1 MTTYGIDFGTTNS
14 ALASCTSGST
24 SVIPIDTPPGEWQT
38 EGFDRVLPSVVAV
51 DPSGSW
57 RFGWDAKQPGRRRL
71 DAAKRLLATE
81 NTVQVGTETLFVEEA
96 AGALFGRIR
105 DGGRAAGVE
114 FDQAVITIPA
124 NSRGLARYRTRI
136 CAGLAGIETLAL
148 INEPTA
154 AAMAF
159 GSQLGDDERILV
171 VDLGGGTLDVTI
183 LHAIGGVFME
193 QASAGV
199 QRLGGIDFDQ
209 EIARRV
215 MDEAPGSSSWTKEVK
230 QEFLLDVELAKIR
243 LTSRPEVA
251 LPVPGT
257 GARTLTRAEVAG
269 WLEHLVARLDEPVT
283 QALDRAGMSLAD
295 IDHLLLIGGS
305 CKMPAVRD
313 RIVDLVRREPA
324 VGIDP
329 MTAVA
334 EGAAVAAAIVKG
346 EYDASFFVTTEHSL
360 GTIVRD
366 PEPGTS
372 FSVIIPK
379 TTTLPAR
386 ESGTYLPVSDYQESV
401 ILSVIEGDE
410 RRPLDDEMNVELAV
424 WDVPIP
430 NPGPLG
436 EVTFDVMF
444 EYDTDGILHVSVT
457 DQQTGASM
465 YRADVG
471 AVAGRSAED
480 LIGMHQ
486 RVDDLRT
493 TATPPQAGA
502 EPTES
507 PAAPA
512 TNLPPEIVTALERA
526 RAKVAPMVAE
536 SDASQVLRLADEL
549 EAAAGTD
556 RQSAALSELESLLR
570 KWSYLF

>member
-1 MTTYGIDFGTTNS
+1 VTTYGIDFGTTNS
-14 ALASCTSGST
+14 ALASCTAGST
-24 SVIPIDTPPGEWQT
+24 SVVPIDSPPGEWQT

-51 DPSGSW
+51 DGDGAW
-57 RFGWDAKQPGRRRL
+57 TFGWDAKQPGRRRL

-81 NTVQVGTETLFVEEA
+81 DQVQVGTETLFVEEA

-159 GSQLGDDERILV
+159 GAQLGDDERILV
-171 VDLGGGTLDVTI
+171 VDLGGGTLDVTV

-215 MDEAPGSSSWTKEVK
+215 MDDVPGSTSWSKEVK

-251 LPVPGT
+251 LSIPGA
-257 GARTLTRAEVAG
+257 GARTLTRAQVAG
-269 WLEHLVARLDEPVT
+269 WVEHLVARLDEPVN
-283 QALDRAGMSLAD
+283 QALERAGMHLTD

-313 RIVDLVRREPA
+313 RIVDLVRKEPA

-346 EYDASFFVTTEHSL
+346 EFDASFFVTTEHSL
-360 GTIVRD
+360 GTIVHEPD
-366 PEPGTS
+366 PGTS

-386 ESGTYLPVSDYQESV
+386 ESGVYLPVADYQDNV
-401 ILSVIEGDE
+401 ILSVVEGDE
-410 RRPLDDEMNVELAV
+410 RRSLDDEMNVMLAA
-424 WDVPIP
+424 WEVPIP

-436 EVTFDVMF
+436 EVTFEVMF
-444 EYDTDGILHVSVT
+444 EYDTDGIIHVSVT
-457 DQQTGASM
+457 DQQTGLPM

-471 AVAGRSAED
+471 SVVGRSAEE
-480 LIGMHQ
+480 LVGMHE
-486 RVDDLRT
+486 RVEDLRS
-493 TATPPQAGA
+493 AAPPPQVGA
-502 EPTES
+502 DSGPSSSTAEQ
-507 PAAPA
+507 
-512 TNLPPEIVTALERA
+512 LPPEVATALDRA
-526 RAKVAPMVAE
+526 RSKVAPMVAE
-536 SDASQVLRLADEL
+536 SDAAEVLRLADALEASVGTDQQVAVLGEL
-549 EAAAGTD
+549 ET
-556 RQSAALSELESLLR
+556 LLR

>member
-14 ALASCTSGST
+14 ALASCTAGST
-24 SVIPIDTPPGEWQT
+24 SVVPIDSPPGEWQT

-51 DPSGSW
+51 DGDGAW
-57 RFGWDAKQPGRRRL
+57 TFGWDAKQPGRRRL

-81 NTVQVGTETLFVEEA
+81 DQVQVGTETLFVEEA

-159 GSQLGDDERILV
+159 GAQLGDDERILV
-171 VDLGGGTLDVTI
+171 VDLGGGTLDVTV

-215 MDEAPGSSSWTKEVK
+215 MDDVPGSTSWSKEVK

-251 LPVPGT
+251 LSIPGA
-257 GARTLTRAEVAG
+257 GARTLTRAQVAG
-269 WLEHLVARLDEPVT
+269 WVEHLVARLDEPVN
-283 QALDRAGMSLAD
+283 QALERAGMHLTD

-313 RIVDLVRREPA
+313 RIVDLVRKEPA

-346 EYDASFFVTTEHSL
+346 EFDASFFVTTEHSL
-360 GTIVRD
+360 GTIVHEPD
-366 PEPGTS
+366 PGTS

-386 ESGTYLPVSDYQESV
+386 ESGVYLPVADYQDNV
-401 ILSVIEGDE
+401 ILSVVEGDE
-410 RRPLDDEMNVELAV
+410 RRSLDDEMNVMLAA
-424 WDVPIP
+424 WEVPIP

-436 EVTFDVMF
+436 EVTFEVMF
-444 EYDTDGILHVSVT
+444 EYDTDGIIHVSVT
-457 DQQTGASM
+457 DQQTGLPM

-471 AVAGRSAED
+471 SVVGRSAEE
-480 LIGMHQ
+480 LVGMHE
-486 RVDDLRT
+486 RVEDLRS
-493 TATPPQAGA
+493 AAPPPQVGA
-502 EPTES
+502 DSGPSSSTAEQ
-507 PAAPA
+507 
-512 TNLPPEIVTALERA
+512 LPPEVATALDRA
-526 RAKVAPMVAE
+526 RSKVAPMVAE
-536 SDASQVLRLADEL
+536 SDAAEVLRLADALEASVGTDQQVAVLGEL
-549 EAAAGTD
+549 ET
-556 RQSAALSELESLLR
+556 LLR

>member
-14 ALASCTSGST
+14 ALASCSAGTT
-24 SVIPIDTPPGEWQT
+24 TVIPIDSPPGEWRT
-38 EGFDRVLPSVVAV
+38 EGFDRVLPSVIGV

-57 RFGWDAKQPGRRRL
+57 SFGWNAKQPGRRRL

-81 NTVQVGTETLFVEEA
+81 DTVQVGTETLFVEEA

-124 NSRGLARYRTRI
+124 NSRGLARHRTRI

-159 GSQLGDDERILV
+159 GAQVGDDERILV
-171 VDLGGGTLDVTI
+171 VDLGGGTLDVTV

-199 QRLGGIDFDQ
+199 QRLGGIDLDQ
-209 EIARRV
+209 EIARYV
-215 MDEAPGSSSWTKEVK
+215 MDEVPGSSGWSKEMK

-243 LTSRPEVA
+243 LTTRTEVA
-251 LPVPGT
+251 LPLPG
-257 GARTLTRAEVAG
+257 GGSRTLTRAQVAG
-269 WLEHLVARLDEPVT
+269 WLEPLVSRLDEPVRE
-283 QALDRAGMSLAD
+283 ALNRAGMHLAD
-295 IDHLLLIGGS
+295 VDHLLLIGGS

-313 RIVDLVRREPA
+313 RVVDLVRRDPA
-324 VGIDP
+324 VGVDP

-334 EGAAVAAAIVKG
+334 EGAAVAAAIIRG

-360 GTIVRD
+360 GTTVKD
-366 PEPGTS
+366 PDFGTS

-379 TTTLPAR
+379 TSTLPAR
-386 ESGTYLPVSDYQESV
+386 EVNSYVPVHDHQESV
-401 ILSVIEGDE
+401 LIVVVEGDE
-410 RRPLDDEMNVELAV
+410 TRPLDDEVNVVLAT
-424 WDVPIP
+424 WEVPVP
-430 NPGPLG
+430 NPGPVG
-436 EVTFDVMF
+436 EVSFELAF
-444 EYDTDGILHVSVT
+444 EYDTDGILHVSAT
-457 DQQTGASM
+457 DEQTGQVM

-471 AVAGRSAED
+471 SITGRTPED
-480 LIGMHQ
+480 LVGMHST
-486 RVDDLRT
+486 VEGLRT
-493 TATPPQAGA
+493 EVDPDSLASTAADSPTTPD
-502 EPTES
+502 
-507 PAAPA
+507 
-512 TNLPPEIVTALERA
+512 LPPSVATALERA
-526 RAKVAPMVAE
+526 RVKVAPMVS
-536 SDASQVLRLADEL
+536 SDDAVRLGVLADALEAAVGTPDQDAALDEL
-549 EAAAGTD
+549 EQA
-556 RQSAALSELESLLR
+556 LR